1 MSGIIN
7 PFANRIQTTH
17 LIVYD
22 HLKYRRCSK
31 VEIVWIL
38 VGAGILVLV
47 FLVLWLRERRRAQI
61 EYIAYGLRAEEDSD
75 ENTRTNI
82 TQIEAGFMEA
92 ISKLEELGQ
101 VEQDRW
107 GQWIWTD
114 TGKPVGSTT
123 ERN

>member
-1 MSGIIN
+1 M
-7 PFANRIQTTH
+7 
-17 LIVYD
+17 
-22 HLKYRRCSK
+22 
-31 VEIVWIL
+31 EIVWIL